1 MNLRTLEDE
10 ILDFHAR
17 QPIRVMI
24 PLFLLA
30 VVIWGIVVQ
39 HLPLLWPSIWL
50 GFVVLVLALRW
61 FIEVESSR
69 FRSMSTDKRLKAITA
84 LYMLHGISHG
94 LSLFF
99 FLALSESERAVQ
111 SMLLVGVAAGAV
123 GSAGACLPMYLAY
136 VTPILIPLSL
146 LWASSAFASSSW
158 WIESAIALLIVF
170 LGLILLGLA
179 RDASRFFKESFDI
192 RSKEVEL
199 NSKLRLALSIAE
211 TANHA
216 KTRFL
221 ASASHD
227 LRQPL
232 HTLSIFAAAL
242 SMRQLDE
249 RSQTI
254 VKHMN
259 EALDDLSSELD
270 SLLDIS
276 KLDAGVVAVTRKK
289 VSLGLLLQNTYE
301 AFLPDACAKQLRFE
315 IYCPDEVCT
324 DTDKVLLERVVR
336 NLVQNAIKY
345 TLSGSVILKVETG
358 KDFNSL
364 IIEDTGQGIPE
375 SEHFRIFEEFYQIDN
390 PERDRARGLGLGL
403 AIVKRLID
411 LLGIE
416 ITLTS
421 LLGVGT
427 SFTLKLPISNYVD
440 EIVDS
445 RSLKTSQAFGGLHVL
460 VVDDETKIRLGMR
473 ELLEGM
479 GCRVSDVDNSAAAL
493 RCATANSIDFVLAD
507 FRLREGDNGIATI
520 QAIRNMAPLVPALLI
535 SGDTAP
541 ERLREATEAGITL
554 LHKPVSLNLL
564 KSEIAKGLQK
574 DTENYDDK
582 SK

>member
-1 MNLRTLEDE
+1 
-10 ILDFHAR
+10 
-17 QPIRVMI
+17 
-24 PLFLLA
+24 
-30 VVIWGIVVQ
+30 
-39 HLPLLWPSIWL
+39 
-50 GFVVLVLALRW
+50 
-61 FIEVESSR
+61 
-69 FRSMSTDKRLKAITA
+69 
-84 LYMLHGISHG
+84 
-94 LSLFF
+94 
-99 FLALSESERAVQ
+99 
-111 SMLLVGVAAGAV
+111 
-123 GSAGACLPMYLAY
+123 
-136 VTPILIPLSL
+136 
-146 LWASSAFASSSW
+146 
-158 WIESAIALLIVF
+158 
-170 LGLILLGLA
+170 
-179 RDASRFFKESFDI
+179 
-192 RSKEVEL
+192 
-199 NSKLRLALSIAE
+199 
-211 TANHA
+211 
-216 KTRFL
+216 
-221 ASASHD
+221 
-227 LRQPL
+227 
-232 HTLSIFAAAL
+232 
-242 SMRQLDE
+242 
-249 RSQTI
+249 
-254 VKHMN
+254 MN

-276 KLDAGVVAVTRKK
+276 KLDAGVIAVTRKT

-301 AFLPDACAKQLRFE
+301 AFLPDARAKQLRFK

-358 KDFNSL
+358 KDFHSL
-364 IIEDTGQGIPE
+364 VIEDTGPGIPE

-416 ITLTS
+416 IALTS

-427 SFTLKLPISNYVD
+427 RFTLKLPISNSGD

-445 RSLKTSQAFGGLHVL
+445 RSLETSPAFGGLHVL

-507 FRLREGDNGIATI
+507 FRLRESDNGIATI
-520 QAIRNMAPLVPALLI
+520 QAIRKTVPLVPALLI

-541 ERLREATEAGITL
+541 ERLREATEAGIPL
-554 LHKPVSLNLL
+554 LHKPVSLSLL
-564 KSEIAKGLQK
+564 KSEIAKGLRK

>member
-10 ILDFHAR
+10 ILDFHSR

-99 FLALSESERAVQ
+99 FLALAESERAIQ

-146 LWASSAFASSSW
+146 LWAISAFASSSW
-158 WIESAIALLIVF
+158 WIESTIALLIVF

-179 RDASRFFKESFDI
+179 RDSSRFFKESFDI

-199 NSKLRLALSIAE
+199 NSKLRFALSIAE

-249 RSQTI
+249 RSRTI

-276 KLDAGVVAVTRKK
+276 KLDAGVIAVTRKK

-345 TLSGSVILKVETG
+345 TFSGSVVLKVETG
-358 KDFNSL
+358 KDFHSL
-364 IIEDTGQGIPE
+364 IIEDTGPGIPE

-520 QAIRNMAPLVPALLI
+520 QAIRKIVPLVPALLI